1 MASPGRLMY
10 GWFGNAQHQQVS
22 ATAVGDP
29 EPLVPGSEAEFIAA
43 APGLPRQRNAIIA
56 AAAAEGCD
64 ALLFL
69 DDDFLPAPDYLAVT
83 EAVLAQHPG
92 CVVTTGTVLAD
103 GAKGPGISP
112 EQGRAL
118 IMRDQR
124 PQDVMAVTP
133 HFNGYGCNMAI
144 RLAPALEHELRFD
157 EALPLYAWYEDIDFT
172 RALGRH
178 GTILRLAGARGVHLG
193 TKAART
199 PGVRLGY
206 SQVVNPVYL
215 ARKGTFPWNHAIPA
229 CPSSWATVANT
240 MGSSPRKFGLQSAAA
255 ASVPVANASGTPKST
270 GATSKIQVNRSC
282 APMADQTSTGV
293 SRQQNQTSRFSM
305 AIPCHTPRIAS

>member
-1 MASPGRLMY
+1 MRIAIGVATRGRAAILCETLR
-10 GWFGNAQHQQVS
+10 ALHHQHRQPDRLYICHTV
-22 ATAVGDP
+22 ADDIAGAAAAAP
-29 EPLVPGSEAEFIAA
+29 AAEFIAA

-64 ALLFL
+64 AILFL

-112 EQGRAL
+112 EAAQACIRQ
-118 IMRDQR
+118 DQR
-124 PQDVMAVTP
+124 PADVLSVTP

-144 RLAPALEHELRFD
+144 RLAPVLQHDLRFD

-172 RALGRH
+172 RALGRY

-215 ARKGTFPWNHAIPA
+215 ARKGTFPWSHAIP
-229 CPSSWATVANT
+229 
-240 MGSSPRKFGLQSAAA
+240 SAARHIAMNLARSLFPEPEVDRWGRFRGNVIGLWDLLRGKA
-255 ASVPVANASGTPKST
+255 APA
-270 GATSKIQVNRSC
+270 
-282 APMADQTSTGV
+282 
-293 SRQQNQTSRFSM
+293 
-305 AIPCHTPRIAS
+305 RILSL